1 MNFKSTIIIGVLLL
15 AIGAYAYFIEYKG
28 GEKKKEKEEQS
39 KVLLEIKK
47 EDVSSIKLVSSGKT
61 IEIHPAGKDKWEIS
75 APFKTPADDSTIG
88 SLLGNLEKLKYKDIV
103 AEKPADLSQYDLNPP
118 SSVITIGLKKGG
130 EKVLKLGAKSPVDSV
145 RYSQIQGDPRVYTID
160 SSVADSAGTSLFDL
174 RDKKLTN
181 FSSDQVRM
189 LAIHTAKI
197 DLRFNKES
205 EVWKMTQPVA
215 SPASDTQVNS
225 VLSSLEYLRAT
236 SFEDNPSPDLKSY
249 GLDQPAATLELTL
262 DKGLHQKISFG
273 NKMGSDIYVMM
284 EGNPTIAKVNDA
296 FTAELEKPLESW
308 RETKVLVFN
317 RFDVEEL
324 RVKSAG
330 KEYVF
335 KKEKDEKW
343 SEQSPAKGEVPEDK
357 VQAIM
362 EKIENAEIDHY
373 GEPATLAEA
382 AGLEIGM
389 TLKDWQNNVTKK
401 HLAFGPAEGN
411 LLPVKNDDYG
421 TLIYTNGAIQVEIT
435 KALADIKPAAKK

>member
-1 MNFKSTIIIGVLLL
+1 MNFKTTIVIGVLLVL
-15 AIGAYAYFIEYKG
+15 IGAYAYFIEYKG

-47 EDVSSIKLVSSGKT
+47 DDVASIKLVNAGKT
-61 IEIHPAGKDKWEIS
+61 IEIHPAGKDKWDIT
-75 APFKTPADDSTIG
+75 APLKTRADESTIG

-103 AEKPADLSQYDLNPP
+103 SEKPSDLKQYELSPP
-118 SSVITIGLKKGG
+118 SGEITIGLKKGG
-130 EKVLKLGAKSPVDSV
+130 ERVLKLGARSPVDSV
-145 RYSQIQGDPRVYTID
+145 RYAQLSGDPRVYTID
-160 SSVADSAGTSLFDL
+160 NSVADSAGSSLFDL
-174 RDKKLTN
+174 RDKKLTD
-181 FSSDQVRM
+181 FASDQVKM
-189 LAIHTAKI
+189 LAIHTAKL
-197 DLRFNKES
+197 DARFNKDA

-236 SFEDNPSPDLKSY
+236 SFEDTPSPDLKNY
-249 GLDQPAATLELTL
+249 GLDQPAATVELTL
-262 DKGLHQKISFG
+262 DKGLHQKILFG
-273 NKMGSDIYVMM
+273 NKAGSDIYVML
-284 EGNPTIAKVNDA
+284 EGNQAVAKVNDA
-296 FTAELEKPLESW
+296 FTAEFEKPLESW
-308 RETKVLVFN
+308 RETKVIVFN

-343 SEQSPAKGEVPEDK
+343 SEQSPGHGEVPEDK

-362 EKIENAEIDHY
+362 EKLENAEIDHY
-373 GEPATLAEA
+373 GEAATKPEA

-389 TLKDWQNNVTKK
+389 ALKDWQNNITKK
-401 HLAFGPAEGN
+401 HLAFGSAEGN

-421 TLIYTNGAIQVEIT
+421 TIVYTNGAIQVEIT
-435 KALADIKPAAKK
+435 KALADIKPTPKK